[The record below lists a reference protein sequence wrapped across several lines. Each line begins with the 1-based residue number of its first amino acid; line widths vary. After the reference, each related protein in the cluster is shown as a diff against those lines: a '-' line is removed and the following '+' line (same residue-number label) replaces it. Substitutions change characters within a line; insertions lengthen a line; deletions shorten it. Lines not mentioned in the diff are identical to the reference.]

1 MKNLIKR
8 LRIALYLVLATVLLV
23 GCNYTERT
31 KIEFDRMAEPVT
43 LHYKEK
49 ITFWHSVV
57 LKDGNG
63 HYHRFG
69 NSSALANYIGDNY
82 QIGDTIPK
90 IVVNKAFDIG
100 SY

>member
-1 MKNLIKR
+1 MKTLKFRKRNL
-8 LRIALYLVLATVLLV
+8 LYILIATVLFT
-23 GCNYTERT
+23 GCNYTEKT
-31 KIEFDRMAEPVT
+31 KIEFDRMPEPVT

-49 ITFWHSVV
+49 LTFWHSVV

-90 IVVNKAFDIG
+90 
-100 SY
+100 